1 MTGTDTKTPRILD
14 WDCAFFG
21 ATIATLPPEAR
32 SEAEIESALA
42 WCRARGVQCLYAL
55 SDDGDAAKRDL
66 LARHGARETDVRTTL
81 SAPVAP
87 VGAAARNLRP
97 ARGTDLPALEA
108 IARAA
113 HADSRFWND
122 PRFARER
129 CAELYATWIRNGTQG
144 RADTV
149 LVAAAED
156 RAVGYITCHVRGTG
170 AAAHGEIGL
179 VAVAED
185 ARGRGLGGALVDG
198 ALEWA
203 ASRGLRRMEVVTQ
216 GRNAA
221 ALRLYES
228 RGFVVERRQVWQH
241 LWFDEAR
248 P

>member
-1 MTGTDTKTPRILD
+1 MTATGPGTPRILE

-21 ATIATLPPEAR
+21 ATIATLPLESRA
-32 SEAEIESALA
+32 EAELEAALD
-42 WCRARGVQCLYAL
+42 WCRARGVECLYAL
-55 SDDGDAAKRDL
+55 SDHGDAAKRDW

-81 SAPVAP
+81 AADVVARGATAPE
-87 VGAAARNLRP
+87 LRP
-97 ARGTDLPALEA
+97 ARAADLPALEA

-129 CAELYATWIRNGTQG
+129 CAELYATWIRNGVHG
-144 RADTV
+144 RADLV
-149 LVAAAED
+149 LAAETGE
-156 RAVGYITCHVRGTG
+156 RAAGYITCHVRGT
-170 AAAHGEIGL
+170 AAAPHGEIGL
-179 VAVAED
+179 VAVAEH
-185 ARGRGLGGALVDG
+185 ARGRGLGGALVEG

-203 ASRGLRRMEVVTQ
+203 AARGLRRMEVVTQ

-241 LWFDEAR
+241 LWLDQAR